1 MLKGE
6 IYSFGVVLLEI
17 LTGMK
22 VFDPNRP
29 KGKQNLVEWAIPLLA
44 HEVNLGVILNP
55 QFQDNNNHPK
65 EAFMLAELVLNCLQ
79 PVRDERPLMEKILQV
94 LRQCYHET
102 I

>member
-1 MLKGE
+1 MVTLAGFMLKGE

-44 HEVNLGVILNP
+44 HEVNMGVILDP
-55 QFQDNNNHPK
+55 QFQDNNNHPPK
-65 EAFMLAELVLNCLQ
+65 EAFMLAELVSKWS
-79 PVRDERPLMEKILQV
+79 VTSTR
-94 LRQCYHET
+94 
-102 I
+102 